1 MAADTGATGHYL
13 GIHAKVTHKQ
23 TCTTPVTIICADN
36 NHITSTHTAEPDIPA
51 LSVLPVAARK
61 AHIFPQMGNISLLS
75 IGQLCD
81 NGCTAVFEHDRVR
94 IYFQNEIILTGT

>member
-1 MAADTGATGHYL
+1 M
-13 GIHAKVTHKQ
+13 
-23 TCTTPVTIICADN
+23 
-36 NHITSTHTAEPDIPA
+36 STHTAEPDIPA

-94 IYFQNEIILTGT
+94 IYFKNEIILTGT